1 MGVWRLLGSTIT
13 GGTLAST
20 GGTLFGTSTVSV
32 IDGVTLDAN
41 LDMMSEN
48 GGAQVTIKNT
58 ITLANGRTI
67 SLGASNGSTSG
78 LLNFAPGA
86 GNVAKLT
93 TNGSASVVFG
103 GSPNNIIRDAI
114 SNTVMTIDTGI
125 TVTGGTGSIYATYT
139 GSTLTIGGIIDAT
152 TSTQTVNIGYGSYTN
167 PITIASGGIVR
178 ASGGILMLTGTWLN
192 NGIIALSSGTVYL
205 DGTFSYASV
214 QNARW
219 NRSGGTVNVTGSLT
233 IGNSNTLTHTAA
245 MGVWRLLGCTIT
257 GGTLASTGGTLV
269 GTNSASSVFDGVT
282 LDANLDMMSVNGAQ
296 VTIKNTVTLANGR
309 TISVGAAD
317 GSTYGY
323 LNFTPGAGN
332 VAKLS
337 TSGSASVVLGSS
349 TNNLIRD
356 VEANTLMTIDAGITV
371 TGGAGSIYATYT
383 SSTLTIAGVI
393 DAASAA
399 RTVTVGYLYGAN
411 LTNITGSVKAS
422 LGTLTLTGTW
432 SNSGSIITQTGT
444 VNLAGAFGYT
454 SVVGARW
461 NRSASDTVN
470 LSGTLTIGVGNTMTL
485 DAQTG
490 SWQVVGGTL
499 KDGTLVDAGS
509 RLVFTSTAG
518 ALDGVTIP
526 VGTVIDLGI
535 SNGASVY
542 LNNSMVINGTIKVGR
557 TNGATYGRL
566 YWNSATATWG
576 GSGDIVF
583 GSSTSNTWVAQSG
596 AGPLTIGSSLL
607 IHGQYAAISA
617 TVSGST
623 IINNGTISTDV
634 AGGGFPLNAASFTNN
649 GTIVLGK
656 NSVQNWSC
664 SRNFTQS
671 SSGVLEMDIGG
682 GSVGQADRLAFSGT
696 STVVLGGTLRLY
708 SSSGFVPTAA
718 TVVDLIT
725 IAAGSIT
732 GSFATV
738 QGAYSVS
745 YAATKITAVGMSGL
759 SAPQVTLS
767 ATASNPTTVSPI
779 PVTAT
784 FTTAVTGFTAASLVT
799 TNASISSFAG
809 SGASYTFDLVPLV
822 SQGTVSVSVPAGVA
836 SDAQYLTNPASNL
849 LQRFY
854 NGVNPTIAVNGISP
868 SIGTHLGGT
877 TVTIAGT
884 GFFAGSTTVTF
895 GGVAATVGTVTATT
909 ISCVAPAG
917 TAGTTVDVQATVAGR
932 SVTAAAAYTYSSLA
946 LPAISVLSPAS
957 GLISGGTAVTITG
970 INLNGTTAITFNG
983 VAATS
988 IVVVNSTTLTCV
1000 TPAYAGS
1007 TPNLVDVQVTTGIGN
1022 ADKKL
1027 GFYYGNAPTVVVG
1040 PNGTATGSSPI
1051 TYTIT
1056 FSSSVSGLS
1065 SSGLTVTNGTLGI
1078 LSGSGTTY
1086 TVPVTPLSEGAV
1098 LLAVNANA
1106 ATDTDGL
1113 GNQASNLA
1121 SVSYDTT
1128 APTVA
1133 ITPTSGTFTQ
1143 SPITFTLTF
1152 SESIV
1157 GFTEMDLTV
1166 NNGVAGSVTS
1176 INSSTYTVDITPS
1189 GPGAVSLTLD
1199 AATVTDAV
1207 GNANAA
1213 SATVTVTY
1221 STGPTNPT
1229 VVVTPSGTSTNTS
1242 PILFTL
1248 TFSGSVFGLDVS
1260 KLTVT
1265 NGTIGTISGSDAIY
1279 VVPVTPVAE
1288 GAVTLLVQADAALD
1302 ANELGNLASNLAS
1315 VSYDST
1321 APTVT
1326 ITPAN
1331 GTTST
1336 TPIIFSLEFS
1346 EDVSGLT
1353 GGDLV
1358 VGNGTAGVVTEIDA
1372 LHYTVPVTPA
1382 GAGPVTVALMA
1393 SAVSD
1398 VAGNANV
1405 LSATASITFLTGQP
1419 TVVVTSAA
1427 TITNN
1432 SPIIFTVTFSSS
1444 VTGLSS

>member
-1 MGVWRLLGSTIT
+1 MGVWRLLGCTITGGTLVSTGGTLVGTNSISVIDGVTLDANLDMMSVNGAQVTIKNTVTLVNGRTISVGAADGSTYGYLNFTPGAGNMAKLSTSGSASVVFGSSTNNLIRDAAASTAMTIDSGITVTGGAGTIYATYTSSTLTIAGIIDATTSSQTVTVGYQYTANPITIASGGIVRASGGILTMTGTWANSGTIALSSGTVNLDGTFGYTSVQNGRWNRTGGTVNIMGSLTIGGGNTLTHTAAMGVWRLLGSTIT

-1027 GFYYGNAPTVVVG
+1027 GFYYGNAPTVVV
-1040 PNGTATGSSPI
+1040 
-1051 TYTIT
+1051 
-1056 FSSSVSGLS
+1056 
-1065 SSGLTVTNGTLGI
+1065 
-1078 LSGSGTTY
+1078 
-1086 TVPVTPLSEGAV
+1086 
-1098 LLAVNANA
+1098 
-1106 ATDTDGL
+1106 
-1113 GNQASNLA
+1113 
-1121 SVSYDTT
+1121 
-1128 APTVA
+1128 
-1133 ITPTSGTFTQ
+1133 
-1143 SPITFTLTF
+1143 
-1152 SESIV
+1152 
-1157 GFTEMDLTV
+1157 
-1166 NNGVAGSVTS
+1166 
-1176 INSSTYTVDITPS
+1176 
-1189 GPGAVSLTLD
+1189 
-1199 AATVTDAV
+1199 
-1207 GNANAA
+1207 
-1213 SATVTVTY
+1213 
-1221 STGPTNPT
+1221 
-1229 VVVTPSGTSTNTS
+1229 
-1242 PILFTL
+1242 
-1248 TFSGSVFGLDVS
+1248 
-1260 KLTVT
+1260 
-1265 NGTIGTISGSDAIY
+1265 
-1279 VVPVTPVAE
+1279 
-1288 GAVTLLVQADAALD
+1288 
-1302 ANELGNLASNLAS
+1302 
-1315 VSYDST
+1315 
-1321 APTVT
+1321 
-1326 ITPAN
+1326 
-1331 GTTST
+1331 
-1336 TPIIFSLEFS
+1336 
-1346 EDVSGLT
+1346 
-1353 GGDLV
+1353 
-1358 VGNGTAGVVTEIDA
+1358 
-1372 LHYTVPVTPA
+1372 
-1382 GAGPVTVALMA
+1382 
-1393 SAVSD
+1393 
-1398 VAGNANV
+1398 
-1405 LSATASITFLTGQP
+1405 
-1419 TVVVTSAA
+1419 
-1427 TITNN
+1427 
-1432 SPIIFTVTFSSS
+1432 
-1444 VTGLSS
+1444 